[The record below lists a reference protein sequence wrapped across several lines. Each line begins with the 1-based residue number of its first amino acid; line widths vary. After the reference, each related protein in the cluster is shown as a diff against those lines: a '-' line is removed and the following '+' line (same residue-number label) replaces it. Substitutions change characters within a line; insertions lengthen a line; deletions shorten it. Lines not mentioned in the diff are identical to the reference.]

1 MSSSRLAAHSAEK
14 ALIARLLIEPEQA
27 EKVATLSLSKE
38 QFALS
43 DMSDIFVSIMR
54 RFSEGKSFDVISVGE
69 DTRSEI
75 DVLDLSPAAFGPVE
89 EYVNAIKDA
98 SLRRSLTQRLD
109 MARARLTTDAS
120 DPVGI
125 VSGLLEGIASE
136 RPSDGLRGASEVV
149 RSYSEEFRGRGPDGP
164 SGGVSFGVPGLDK
177 FLLPMRAG
185 RLVVFAS
192 RPGVGKTALAETVS
206 DWAARSGPV
215 LFVSLEM
222 GAEELTD
229 RAMARASGFKAGD
242 IMRGKV
248 TLESL
253 DSHLKARADLPIT
266 YLDEGMT
273 TTTDILAAAHK
284 VKMLND
290 GKLGLIIVDYLQ
302 LVADKG
308 EHEVYRVG
316 GIAHALKRMAL
327 KLRVPVLSLVQLNR
341 SIEYS
346 PRAPKLSDLR
356 DSGAIEQDADVV
368 VVITGEPSDP
378 ERQLF
383 ILKQRQGHVGR
394 LSLFFDGDSQR
405 WSEPVAPERG
415 VF

>member
-1 MSSSRLAAHSAEK
+1 MSSTRLAAHSAER

-27 EKVATLSLSKE
+27 SKVASLSLAPSE
-38 QFALS
+38 FALS
-43 DMSDIFVSIMR
+43 DMADIYVSIMR

-89 EYVNAIKDA
+89 EYVNAIKDSA
-98 SLRRSLTQRLD
+98 LRRSLTQRLD
-109 MARARLTTDAS
+109 AARARLTTDAS

-125 VSGLLEGIASE
+125 VSGLLEGIATDSA
-136 RPSDGLRGASEVV
+136 SSGLRGATEVV
-149 RSYSEEFRGRGPDGP
+149 RSYSEEFAGRGTGGASDGIAY
-164 SGGVSFGVPGLDK
+164 GVEGLDK
-177 FLLPMRAG
+177 FLLPMRPG

-206 DWAARSGPV
+206 DWAARFGPV

-229 RAMARASGFKAGD
+229 RAMARASGLKAGD

-248 TLESL
+248 KLEDL
-253 DSHLKARADLPIT
+253 DLHLKARADLPIT

-284 VKMLND
+284 VKMAND
-290 GKLGLIIVDYLQ
+290 GQLGLIIVDYLQ

-316 GIAHALKRMAL
+316 AIAHALKRMAL
-327 KLRVPVLSLVQLNR
+327 KLKVPVLSLVQLNR

-368 VVITGEPSDP
+368 VVITGEPTDP
-378 ERQLF
+378 GRELF

-394 LSLFFDGDSQR
+394 LSLSFDGDTQT
-405 WSEPVAPERG
+405 WSEPSKG